1 VGEANGGGKRHSAA
15 RGGTDGS
22 LPDTTRRSP
31 SPNLP
36 EEEPPFG
43 GSWRALYTGV
53 LGTLVTLILLFY
65 VFTKVFE

>member
-1 VGEANGGGKRHSAA
+1 VGKAKGGGTRQSAA
-15 RGGTDGS
+15 RGDRAGS
-22 LPDTTRRSP
+22 LPNPEPQNP
-31 SPNLP
+31 SPDLP

-53 LGTLVTLILLFY
+53 LGTLVALILLFY